1 MNASAS
7 LSGRKL
13 KRLFHKIM
21 VNLMK
26 KKSLTTQL
34 CAKLSF
40 FLFSFSLL
48 PSGFAQTTC
57 PNVEG
62 NYRVAGFG
70 ATLGDAVQVFDTKM
84 AAFSDSEVKIVGN
97 VNSKIAIYIKSGSLG
112 KLSTQANTT
121 WYLGST
127 YRCKDGWLEFI
138 QPVQAERSIEGVW
151 YQGETTIRIAPSQA
165 GLAIESSF
173 TGRQRVIL
181 FSYEGANVSLPKLG
195 TKRTLVDA
203 IRWPSIFE
211 PVPAKKTPEIPEA
224 KTVIEMRQ
232 MLNSSVRGNILLG
245 VLKEADGAI
254 LATLRARS
262 ADDIAPFEDRLR
274 AASIAFE
281 TKLAPIWSDGAYQFT
296 MLLRTSVA
304 NAVQSRQLS
313 SKYSAFRIQQELKKI
328 GHPMVDVTKV
338 VEQENDYVA
347 TMNVLNDVGAD
358 EIMLRIKN
366 NVSLVGSAHLTKEN
380 VHPTSE
386 KIRVLEFRL
395 TVK

>member
-1 MNASAS
+1 M
-7 LSGRKL
+7 
-13 KRLFHKIM
+13 M
-21 VNLMK
+21 NLMK
-26 KKSLTTQL
+26 QRSLTTQL
-34 CAKLSF
+34 RAKLSF

-48 PSGFAQTTC
+48 PSGFAQATC

-62 NYRVAGFG
+62 HYRVAGFG

-97 VNSKIAIYIKSGSLG
+97 VNSRVAIYIKSGSLG

-121 WYLGST
+121 WSLGNT
-127 YRCKDGWLEFI
+127 YRCKDGWLEFT

-181 FSYEGANVSLPKLG
+181 FSYEGVNVSLPKLG

-211 PVPAKKTPEIPEA
+211 PVPAKKAPEIPEA
-224 KTVIEMRQ
+224 KAVIEMRQ

-304 NAVQSRQLS
+304 NAAQSRQLS
-313 SKYSAFRIQQELKKI
+313 SKYGAFRIQQELKKI

>member
-1 MNASAS
+1 
-7 LSGRKL
+7 
-13 KRLFHKIM
+13 
-21 VNLMK
+21 MK
-26 KKSLTTQL
+26 QRSLTKQL
-34 CAKLSF
+34 RATVSF

-48 PSGFAQTTC
+48 PSGFAQATC
-57 PNVEG
+57 PNIEG
-62 NYRVAGFG
+62 HYRVAGFG

-97 VNSKIAIYIKSGSLG
+97 VNSRIAIYIKSGSLG

-127 YRCKDGWLEFI
+127 YRCKDGWLEFT

-173 TGRQRVIL
+173 TGRQRVTL
-181 FSYEGANVSLPKLG
+181 YSYESANVSLPKLG
-195 TKRTLVDA
+195 TKRTLIDA

-211 PVPAKKTPEIPEA
+211 PVPTKKAPEIPEA

-304 NAVQSRQLS
+304 NAAQSRQLS

-328 GHPMVDVTKV
+328 GHPMVDVTKI
-338 VEQENDYVA
+338 VEQENDYLA

-366 NVSLVGSAHLTKEN
+366 NVSLVGSTILTKEN